1 MSEIVL
7 PPGGRGLGGGATGQ
21 MFNDAGDFLADI
33 IVTDPFY
40 FGRAIVFRNGA
51 FETLAMLPNAQFELS
66 EPLGLNEA
74 GDVVGMAFGPFEF
87 EPVFWSHDGTLID
100 LGGPGAMSAGEAH
113 GINNRGLIVGQAS
126 GEWTPGNF
134 GSGAVLWRV
143 GGDVTPP
150 TIGYSSHAATYAVDQ
165 HVSIT
170 CTATDAESGI
180 ASNTCAPIDGD
191 AYVFGLGPHTFSA
204 TATDNAGNSAS
215 ASTSFSVN
223 VTFGSLTN
231 LTRRFVTN
239 SKVADGLVADLRDAE
254 AARAKGKPKQ
264 VDAALNDYRHGV
276 QAQIGKSITS
286 ELGSILIGLSQAL

>member
-1 MSEIVL
+1 
-7 PPGGRGLGGGATGQ
+7 
-21 MFNDAGDFLADI
+21 MFNDVGDFLADLPGA
-33 IVTDPFY
+33 DPNY
-40 FGRAIVFRNGA
+40 FGRAIVFRAGA

-74 GDVVGMAFGPFEF
+74 GDVVGEAFGPFNL
-87 EPVFWSHDGTLID
+87 EPVLWSHDGTLTN
-100 LGGPGAMSAGEAH
+100 LGEPAGMRAGDAH

-126 GEWTPGNF
+126 GEWTPGSFN
-134 GSGAVLWRV
+134 SGAVLWRV
-143 GGDVTPP
+143 SVDITPP
-150 TIGYSSHAATYAVDQ
+150 TIGYSSHPATYTVDQ
-165 HVSIT
+165 HVSIA

-180 ASNTCAPIDGD
+180 ASNTCAPVDGD
-191 AYVFGLGPHTFSA
+191 AYVFGLGTHTFSA

-215 ASTSFSVN
+215 ASTSFSVS

-264 VDAALNDYRHGV
+264 VEAALTDYRHGV
-276 QAQIGKSITS
+276 QAQIGKSITA
-286 ELGSILIGLSQAL
+286 ERGSILIGLSQGL